1 MKWMNEKIRKNV
13 DTLLGNPKKAIIKFS
28 IPMMI
33 GSLIQTLYNFVD
45 GVFGWQVQEQT
56 LLPL

>member
-1 MKWMNEKIRKNV
+1 MNEKIRKNV